1 MGTSRCFRLA
11 FLLGSV
17 LMVLLIIIYWD
28 DVGEL
33 NLYLHDPH
41 PHPTSPSSS
50 PSRPSSSSSLSHPLG
65 GGLLSATMEVQGT
78 PKSPRTTEPDRPGE
92 GRRGTPKPPGEE
104 HPLTQGTDS
113 SELEERWRGKERE
126 EERMREEEGKREE
139 ERVRQAEEEKREEEG
154 RRQEDRRR
162 RISDMCSGNGT
173 LQFPGKFRTFDQIPN
188 REGGGG
194 AKEGPSPLGA
204 WFLSGGRGQP
214 EKGLSAPGGGL
225 VPQVQPRSVFG
236 GFPSEG
242 FRPGETLPPPGPA
255 PFIIHPVPA
264 LTFPLRYGRL
274 SRHLMRVKLQSYTKF
289 LFVRDPFVR
298 LISAFRN
305 KFQQPNEDFYRQ
317 FGSVMLRRYGN
328 GNGTSRVPES
338 AAEAFKAGIHPS
350 FSEFVRYLLD
360 PQTEQEQPFNEHWR
374 QVYRL
379 CHPCQ
384 IQYDFIGTL
393 ENLEDDSDQLLRIL
407 GLEDQ
412 IKFPPSNRNRTAASW
427 ERDWFAEVPAE
438 LRRKLYSLYEPD
450 FELFGYPKPESL
462 LHH

>member
-17 LMVLLIIIYWD
+17 LMVLLIILYWD
-28 DVGEL
+28 DVGAL
-33 NLYLHDPH
+33 NLYPHDPH

-50 PSRPSSSSSLSHPLG
+50 TPTKTPPRP
-65 GGLLSATMEVQGT
+65 
-78 PKSPRTTEPDRPGE
+78 TEPDQPGE
-92 GRRGTPKPPGEE
+92 GRRATPKPPGEE
-104 HPLTQGTDS
+104 HPLPQVTDS
-113 SELEERWRGKERE
+113 SELEEMWRG
-126 EERMREEEGKREE
+126 EEGKREE
-139 ERVRQAEEEKREEEG
+139 ERVRQAEEKREEEGRRQEEKREEEG
-154 RRQEDRRR
+154 RRQEERRR
-162 RISDMCSGNGT
+162 RISDMCYGNGT
-173 LQFPGKFRTFDQIPN
+173 LEFPGKFRTFDQIPN
-188 REGGGG
+188 RELNHLIVDDRHEIIYCYVPKV
-194 AKEGPSPLGA
+194 ACTNWKRVMVVLSEGLLAPD
-204 WFLSGGRGQP
+204 GQP
-214 EKGLSAPGGGL
+214 YRD
-225 VPQVQPRSVFG
+225 PQA
-236 GFPSEG
+236 
-242 FRPGETLPPPGPA
+242 LPPDL
-255 PFIIHPVPA
+255 IHNSSLH
-264 LTFPLRYGRL
+264 LTFSKFWRRYGRL

-328 GNGTSRVPES
+328 ENGTSRVPES
-338 AAEAFKAGIHPS
+338 AAEAFKAGIQPS

-412 IKFPPSNRNRTAASW
+412 IKFPSSNRNRTATSW

>member
-17 LMVLLIIIYWD
+17 LMVLLIILYWD
-28 DVGEL
+28 DVGAL
-33 NLYLHDPH
+33 NLYPHDPHDIYPHDPH

-50 PSRPSSSSSLSHPLG
+50 TPTKPPPRD
-65 GGLLSATMEVQGT
+65 TEEQGT
-78 PKSPRTTEPDRPGE
+78 HKAPRTTEPDWPGE
-92 GRRGTPKPPGEE
+92 GRRATPKPPGE
-104 HPLTQGTDS
+104 HPLPQVTDS
-113 SELEERWRGKERE
+113 SELEERWRG
-126 EERMREEEGKREE
+126 EEGKREE
-139 ERVRQAEEEKREEEG
+139 ERVRQAEEKREEEG
-154 RRQEDRRR
+154 RRQEERRK

-173 LQFPGKFRTFDQIPN
+173 LEFPGQFRTFDQIPN
-188 REGGGG
+188 RELNHLIVDDRH
-194 AKEGPSPLGA
+194 EIIYCY
-204 WFLSGGRGQP
+204 
-214 EKGLSAPGGGL
+214 
-225 VPQVQPRSVFG
+225 VPKVGKRTVR
-236 GFPSEG
+236 PSEPASSLG
-242 FRPGETLPPPGPA
+242 FFLGSCLLGS
-255 PFIIHPVPA
+255 FS
-264 LTFPLRYGRL
+264 LTQCFCICIFWRKYGRL

-328 GNGTSRVPES
+328 ENGTSRVPES

-393 ENLEDDSDQLLRIL
+393 ENLEDDADQLLRIL

>member
-28 DVGEL
+28 DVGAL
-33 NLYLHDPH
+33 NLYPHDPH

-50 PSRPSSSSSLSHPLG
+50 PSRPSSSSALSHPLG

-139 ERVRQAEEEKREEEG
+139 ERVRQVEEEEKREEEG

-188 REGGGG
+188 RE
-194 AKEGPSPLGA
+194 LDH
-204 WFLSGGRGQP
+204 LIVDDRHQIIYCY
-214 EKGLSAPGGGL
+214 
-225 VPQVQPRSVFG
+225 VPKVACTNWKRVMVVL
-236 GFPSEG
+236 SEG
-242 FRPGETLPPPGPA
+242 LLAPDGRPYRDPQALPPDL
-255 PFIIHPVPA
+255 IHNSSLH
-264 LTFPLRYGRL
+264 LTFSKFWRRYGRL

-427 ERDWFAEVPAE
+427 ERDWFTEVPAE
-438 LRRKLYSLYEPD
+438 LRRKLYSLYQPD